1 VFGRPCSVGNE
12 LARGT
17 IVSLVAVSNPRY
29 NPAMPPIALL
39 RLPHGTDLPLPAYA
53 TDGAAGMDVVAAEN
67 LTLAPG
73 ARHAVAT
80 GFAMAIPPGYEV
92 QVRPRSGLALKH
104 GITCLNTPGTIDSDY
119 RGEVKVILANL
130 GSEAFE
136 IRRGDRIAQLVP
148 APVQRA
154 ILTEVDSLDET
165 VRGTGGF
172 GSTGTN

>member
-1 VFGRPCSVGNE
+1 MIQIR
-12 LARGT
+12 LK
-17 IVSLVAVSNPRY
+17 
-29 NPAMPPIALL
+29 
-39 RLPHGTDLPLPAYA
+39 RLPHGEGLPLPTYA
-53 TDGAAGMDVVAAEN
+53 TEHAAGMDVVAAEE

-80 GFAMAIPPGYEV
+80 GFAIAIPAGYEV

-130 GSEAFE
+130 GAEPFE

-148 APVQRA
+148 AAVQQARFA
-154 ILTEVDSLDET
+154 EVEELDET
-165 VRGTGGF
+165 VRGAGGF
-172 GSTGTN
+172 GSTGVRDKS